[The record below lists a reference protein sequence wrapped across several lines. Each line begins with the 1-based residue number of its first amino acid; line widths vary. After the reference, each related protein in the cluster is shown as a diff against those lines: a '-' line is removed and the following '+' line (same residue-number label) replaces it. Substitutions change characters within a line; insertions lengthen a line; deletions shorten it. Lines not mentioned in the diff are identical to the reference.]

1 MEGVEKYMSYIKSE
15 DYLQEQ
21 KETLLFN
28 IVAFLNQKY
37 KHCFITLNLETEIIE
52 IKGTDEDKEKIMEE
66 LNSFGLIRG

>member
-1 MEGVEKYMSYIKSE
+1 MEEVEKYLSYIKSDE
-15 DYLQEQ
+15 YQKEQ

-37 KHCFITLNLETEIIE
+37 KSCFITLNLETEIIE

-66 LNSFGLIRG
+66 LNSFGLIGE